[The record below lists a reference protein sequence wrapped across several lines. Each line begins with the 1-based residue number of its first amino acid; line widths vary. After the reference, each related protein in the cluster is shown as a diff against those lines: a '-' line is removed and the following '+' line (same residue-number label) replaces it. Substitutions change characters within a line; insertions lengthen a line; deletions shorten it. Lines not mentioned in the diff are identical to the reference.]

1 MDTITDLRVY
11 TPPGSRV
18 RISPDAALTPD
29 QYNTRLLRLFLA
41 RGYMCDE
48 EPQAL
53 AVDAAEEPG
62 WSVAINEAND
72 WPAREVEVLVF
83 STEAIAQAAIAAAV
97 PTPNATPPPAQQ
109 PELGEDGEILKAFTG
124 VYNQRAD
131 GDYDFIM
138 AVAND
143 HSINQDGNQSI
154 AEKMASDLRESGE
167 EILLVQFDRL
177 SDVVDVWSP
186 KSNAKTNEVTS

>member
-18 RISPDAALTPD
+18 RISPNPALTPD
-29 QYNTRLLRLFLA
+29 QFNTRLLRMFLA
-41 RGYMCDE
+41 RGFMCDE

-53 AVDAAEEPG
+53 AVHADEEPG
-62 WSVAINEAND
+62 WSVAINENND

-83 STEAIAQAAIAAAV
+83 STAAIAQAAINAAV
-97 PTPNATPPPAQQ
+97 QTPNATPPPAQE
-109 PELGEDGEILKAFTG
+109 PERGEDGGILKAFTG
-124 VYNQRAD
+124 VYNQRDD

-143 HSINQDGNQSI
+143 HSVNQDGNQSI
-154 AEKMASDLRESGE
+154 AEKMASDLRESDE
-167 EILLVQFDRL
+167 VILLVQFDRL

-186 KSNAKTNEVTS
+186 KGNAETNDPQT